1 MALCLEP
8 FGEEVA
14 RGAQFIEAYIPDPG
28 PLDELSDRWN
38 RTSSDVQRYARDKPG
53 AAMAAGLAAGILIGF
68 LVGVGRG

>member
-14 RGAQFIEAYIPDPG
+14 RVAQFIEAYSPEPG

-38 RTSSDVQRYARDKPG
+38 RTSSDVQRFARQNPG
-53 AAMAAGLAAGILIGF
+53 TALGVGLAAGILIGF
-68 LVGVGRG
+68 FVGIGRG